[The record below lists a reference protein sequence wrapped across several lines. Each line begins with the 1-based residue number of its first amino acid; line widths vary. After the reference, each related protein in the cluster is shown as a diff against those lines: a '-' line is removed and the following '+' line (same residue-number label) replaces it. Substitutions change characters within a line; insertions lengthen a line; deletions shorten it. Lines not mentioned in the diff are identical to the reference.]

1 MSEINPIRL
10 FVSHLYANDEAYS
23 RVFEYLESAINFFY
37 KNYATPDKP
46 PRSKEREALK
56 EDLRRQINEAEIVI
70 LLSALHERDPIMIEF
85 QALYAKSCDKP
96 VIVME
101 PFGTGKP
108 VAKELLGLADAV
120 LAWNGREM
128 ADKIRQ
134 HARHEDT
141 TRWDVIE
148 FKLD

>member
-1 MSEINPIRL
+1 MNPIRL
-10 FVSHLYANDEAYS
+10 FVSHLYAPDEAYY
-23 RVFEYLESAINFFY
+23 RVFEFLESSINFFY
-37 KNYATPDKP
+37 KNCAKPDKP
-46 PRSKEREALK
+46 PRSMERESLK
-56 EDLRRQINEAEIVI
+56 EDLRQQMKDAEII
-70 LLSALHERDPIMIEF
+70 LILSALHERDPELIEF
-85 QALYAKSCDKP
+85 QATYAKSCDKP

-101 PFGTGKP
+101 PFGTDKP
-108 VAKELLGLADAV
+108 VAKALLQLADEV
-120 LAWNGREM
+120 VAWNSREM

>member
-46 PRSKEREALK
+46 PHSKEREALK

-108 VAKELLGLADAV
+108 VAKELLELADAV

>member
-1 MSEINPIRL
+1 MSELNPIRL
-10 FVSHLYANDEAYS
+10 FVSHLYAPDEAYS

-56 EDLRRQINEAEIVI
+56 EDLRRQISEAEVVI
-70 LLSALHERDPIMIEF
+70 LRSTRHERDPVLIEF
-85 QALYAKSCDKP
+85 QALYAKASDKP

-108 VAKELLGLADAV
+108 VAKELLELADV
-120 LAWNGREM
+120 VIGWNGREM

-134 HARHEDT
+134 QARHEDT

>member
-46 PRSKEREALK
+46 PHSKEREALK
-56 EDLRRQINEAEIVI
+56 EDLRKQINEAEIVI